1 MQSTPHSSL
10 LLIKQLIVLERDDI
24 ITLIIYGLGIGLMSL
39 ATPVAVQTLVNTV
52 AFGAL
57 FQPLI
62 VLSLILLV
70 LVGFSNALSGMQ
82 FYVMDILQRRLFVR
96 VLDETAAR
104 LQKAHIENSDH
115 HHLPELVNRF
125 LDVVNLNKSATTIL
139 LETLGYILQTV
150 IGMILLAF
158 YHPLLLAFDL
168 FLIIS
173 VSIILFGLGK
183 NSIKT
188 AIGQSKAKYE
198 VLAWLENIA
207 SAQIISKSTTAQ
219 TFLNHKTQQVAQN
232 YLNASAKHFSILA
245 RQNTSGLVLHT
256 LANTLLLGMGGWMVI
271 ERQLSLG
278 QLIAAEL
285 IVSNMMY
292 GLTRLGKTLSSI
304 YALIVSGDKLEHLL
318 HIPQETVQGNL
329 VKTTEQP
336 YQVEINKVFLP
347 KSPNLDVL
355 QGFTLCLAAGEKRV
369 LSGAVERGSVLDILY
384 GLRLPVSG
392 YVRLN
397 DHDLRDL
404 NLHLL
409 RDSVCL
415 VRDAEILEGSVLDNL
430 RLNRDIEL
438 SQIWDSLEKV
448 GLREVVAALS
458 QGLNHELSANGAP
471 LTPEQCLRLSLARA
485 IAAQPRLL
493 LLDATL
499 DRIDPRVLPDVLDYL
514 FAEQTPWTLLV
525 TSHHPDVIAR
535 CKHQSCI
542 KNGVLVESEIMD

>member
-1 MQSTPHSSL
+1 MHSTPHTSL
-10 LLIKQLIVLERDDI
+10 HLIKQLIILERDDI
-24 ITLIIYGLGIGLMSL
+24 ITLITYGLGIGLMSL

-57 FQPLI
+57 FQPLV

-70 LVGFSNALSGMQ
+70 LVGFSNTLSALQ
-82 FYVMDILQRRLFVR
+82 FYVMDVLQRRLFVR

-104 LQKAHIENSDH
+104 LQKAHIENGDH

-125 LDVVNLNKSATTIL
+125 LDIVNLNKSATSIL

-168 FLIIS
+168 FLLLSI
-173 VSIILFGLGK
+173 SIILFGFGK
-183 NSIKT
+183 NAIKT
-188 AIGQSKAKYE
+188 AIAQSKAKYE

-207 SAQIISKSTTAQ
+207 STQIINKSVTAQ
-219 TFLNHKTQQVAQN
+219 AFLDHKTEQVAQN
-232 YLNASAKHFSILA
+232 YLNAHAKHFSILA
-245 RQNTSGLVLHT
+245 RQNSSSLVLHT

-292 GLTRLGKTLSSI
+292 GLTRMGKTLSSI
-304 YALIVSGDKLEHLL
+304 YSLIVSGDKLEHLL
-318 HIPQETVQGNL
+318 DIPQEIVQGNL
-329 VKTTEQP
+329 VKTTNQP
-336 YQVEINKVFLP
+336 YQVEINQVFLP

-355 QGFTLCLAAGEKRV
+355 QGFSLRLSAGEKRV
-369 LSGAVERGSVLDILY
+369 LSGAVERGSVLDVLY

-430 RLNRDIEL
+430 RLNREIEL
-438 SQIWDSLEKV
+438 AQIWDSLEKV
-448 GLREVVAALS
+448 GLRDVVASLK

-499 DRIDPRVLPDVLDYL
+499 DKIDSRVLPNLLDYL
-514 FAEQTPWTLLV
+514 FAEHTPWTLLV
-525 TSHHPDVIAR
+525 TSHHPEVMAR
-535 CKHQSCI
+535 CKQLGVI
-542 KNGVLVESEIMD
+542 ENGILVDI

>member
-1 MQSTPHSSL
+1 MHISPHSSWQ
-10 LLIKQLIVLERDDI
+10 LIKQLIILERQDI
-24 ITLIIYGLGIGLMSL
+24 ITLIAYGLGIGLMSL
-39 ATPVAVQTLVNTV
+39 ATPVAVQTLVSTV

-70 LVGFSNALSGMQ
+70 LVGFSNALSALQ

-96 VLDETAAR
+96 VLGETASR

-125 LDVVNLNKSATTIL
+125 LDVVNLNKSAATIL
-139 LETLGYILQTV
+139 LETLGYVLQTF

-158 YHPLLLAFDL
+158 YHPLLLAFDF
-168 FLIIS
+168 FLLIF

-183 NSIKT
+183 NGIKT
-188 AIGQSKAKYE
+188 AIAQSKAKYE
-198 VLAWLENIA
+198 VLAWLENVA
-207 SAQIISKSTTAQ
+207 ATQIINKSATAQ
-219 TFLNHKTQQVAQN
+219 TFLEQKTEQVAKN
-232 YLNASAKHFSILA
+232 YLNACDTHFTILA
-245 RQNTSGLVLHT
+245 RQNTGGLVLHT
-256 LANTLLLGMGGWMVI
+256 VANTLLLGMGGWMVI

-292 GLTRLGKTLSSI
+292 GLTRLGKTLSSF

-318 HIPQETVQGNL
+318 HIPLETVQGHL
-329 VKTTEQP
+329 VETEKSP
-336 YQVEINKVFLP
+336 YSIEINNVFLP

-355 QGFTLCLAAGEKRV
+355 QGFSLRLSAGEKRV
-369 LSGAVERGSVLDILY
+369 LTGDVERGSVLDMLF
-384 GLRLPVSG
+384 GLRLPSSG
-392 YVRLN
+392 YVRI
-397 DHDLRDL
+397 DAHDLRDL
-404 NLHLL
+404 NLHIL

-430 RLNRDIEL
+430 RFNREIEL

-448 GLREVVAALS
+448 GLRETVAALS
-458 QGLNHELSANGAP
+458 QGLNHVLSANGAP

-485 IAAQPRLL
+485 IVAKPRLL
-493 LLDATL
+493 LLDGTL
-499 DRIDPRVLPDVLDYL
+499 DKIDARVLPTLLDDL
-514 FAEQTPWTLLV
+514 FTEKAPWTLLI
-525 TSHHPDVIAR
+525 TSQHPEIIAR
-535 CKHQSCI
+535 CKQPARI
-542 KNGVLVESEIMD
+542 KNGVLVES